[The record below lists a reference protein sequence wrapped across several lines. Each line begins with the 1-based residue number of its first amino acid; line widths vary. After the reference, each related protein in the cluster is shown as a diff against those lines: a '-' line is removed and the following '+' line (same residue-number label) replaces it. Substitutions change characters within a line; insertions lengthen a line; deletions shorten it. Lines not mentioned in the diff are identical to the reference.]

1 MLQSYRIEIRSFY
14 IVWPASIISASHN
27 WGFQDLTRS
36 RSSYQPKLGFS
47 AVKAIGRVTT
57 ATQITGG
64 QSYTFNIQ
72 YLPTVGILSI
82 QYPNSGRMVTTG
94 YDGGGRPNT
103 LMGQIGANPP
113 TNYVTTTS
121 YQPHGAIAQQ
131 TLGNGLVV
139 SRCNGTAC
147 D

>member
-1 MLQSYRIEIRSFY
+1 
-14 IVWPASIISASHN
+14 
-27 WGFQDLTRS
+27 
-36 RSSYQPKLGFS
+36 
-47 AVKAIGRVTT
+47 
-57 ATQITGG
+57 ITGG

-147 D
+147 DNARLQPTYISAGNLLTLSYGYSATQNNGNLSSRTITRGTQTWTYLFGFFFIHQQPSTS